1 MTQLQSF
8 PDFLRNDVQA
18 NGSLHTYANG
28 EINYRIKG
36 VHAKVSV
43 LWNFE
48 APEGA
53 GDTHFSVMRGSKANL
68 VIRQG
73 AS

>member
-1 MTQLQSF
+1 M
-8 PDFLRNDVQA
+8 
-18 NGSLHTYANG
+18 YANG
-28 EINYRIKG
+28 EINYAIKG

-48 APEGA
+48 APAGA

-73 AS
+73 ASEGWQPVLYDRARNRRGRR

>member
-1 MTQLQSF
+1 MRAIS
-8 PDFLRNDVQA
+8 DFLRKDVQRD
-18 NGSLHTYANG
+18 GSLHAYANG
-28 EINYRIKG
+28 EIDYRIKG
-36 VHAKVSV
+36 VHAKVRV

-53 GDTHFSVMRGSKANL
+53 GDTHYSVMRGSKANL

-73 AS
+73 AAEA